1 MPGAF
6 LMPGEDRN
14 ASAADRCRRKS
25 ICLME
30 DFPALLRRLI
40 QGGTMTAG
48 ESASALGAIFDE
60 QLTTGQAAALL
71 IALASRGET
80 TEEVIGAA
88 TAMRQRA
95 LRVDHQLPLVLDIV
109 GTGGDGTRS
118 INISTAAALVVA
130 GAGVAVAKHGNRAA
144 SSACGSADVLEAL
157 GVPLDRDPV
166 ETAELLTSD
175 RIAFLFAP
183 RYHPAMKAVAG
194 LRRELG
200 VRTIFNLLGP
210 LCNPAGA
217 QRQLV
222 GVFGEAQVELV
233 AEAMQ
238 GLGIEAGAVVHS
250 ASGMD
255 EVSGEG
261 PTWVAQFGPD
271 SRSRWVLDPEKHG
284 VRASLDELR
293 GGDARTNAQLIL
305 AILRGERSPRADVVV
320 LNAALALLLAGA
332 AGDVDEGMALAR
344 SSIGTGAALEA
355 LDALRRGP
363 SRLGT
368 AHV

>member
-1 MPGAF
+1 
-6 LMPGEDRN
+6 
-14 ASAADRCRRKS
+14 
-25 ICLME
+25 ME
-30 DFPALLRRLI
+30 DFPPLLRRLI

-60 QLTTGQAAALL
+60 QMTTNQAAALL

-95 LRVDHQLPLVLDIV
+95 RRVDHRLPLVLDIV
-109 GTGGDGTRS
+109 GTGGDGTGS

-130 GAGVAVAKHGNRAA
+130 GAGVTVAKHGNRAA

-166 ETAELLTSD
+166 ETAELLISD
-175 RIAFLFAP
+175 RVAFLFAP

-222 GVFGEAQVELV
+222 GVFGEAQMELV

-238 GLGIEAGAVVHS
+238 GLGIEAGMVVHS

-255 EVSGEG
+255 EVSGDG

-271 SRSRWVLDPEKHG
+271 GGSRWVLDPEKYG
-284 VRASLDELR
+284 VRASVDQLR
-293 GGDARTNAQLIL
+293 GGDASTNAELIL
-305 AILRGERSPRADVVV
+305 AILRGERSPRADVVA
-320 LNAALALLLAGA
+320 LNAALALMLAGA
-332 AGDVDEGMALAR
+332 AADLDEGMALAR
-344 SSIGTGAALEA
+344 TSIRSGAALEA

-363 SRLGT
+363 SRVGT